1 MNSKLNLMF
10 ELGPKNRWKKLQ
22 RLDLLMKVPIVLDP
36 PCRHGREATVRY
48 VRVSAVKTGWLA
60 DNSKEWHFL
69 DRSYVTQRH
78 ISPKIHPSTTKSLFL
93 VCFQKITK
101 IDVQNGVPVVAVMNG

>member
-1 MNSKLNLMF
+1 MSHSSNIIVFVFAAVFHLHRVGTGAK
-10 ELGPKNRWKKLQ
+10 RQ
-22 RLDLLMKVPIVLDP
+22 LDTYGYL
-36 PCRHGREATVRY
+36 R
-48 VRVSAVKTGWLA
+48 SSTGWLA

-78 ISPKIHPSTTKSLFL
+78 ISPKIHPSTTKSLFI